1 MMTLVDEN
9 VIVTYNCFDVCV
21 CLGRGQLMMRVAV
34 RSLSGGAAPVAG
46 PVKLLNPAPLGIYP
60 RLLSRLFHE
69 NLLMF

>member
-1 MMTLVDEN
+1 
-9 VIVTYNCFDVCV
+9 
-21 CLGRGQLMMRVAV
+21 MMRVAV

-46 PVKLLNPAPLGIYP
+46 PVNLLNPAPLSIYP